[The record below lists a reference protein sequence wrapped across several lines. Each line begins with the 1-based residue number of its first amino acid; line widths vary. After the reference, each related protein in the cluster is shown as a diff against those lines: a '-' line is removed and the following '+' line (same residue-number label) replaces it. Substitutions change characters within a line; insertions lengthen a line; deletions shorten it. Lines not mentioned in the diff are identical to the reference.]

1 LWLSASIDI
10 EERKFEKVGVL
21 HYFKKKK
28 KKEVLHRFFFE
39 RTKEEILEGV
49 YLFWPLEESRA
60 SYRKRQKKKKK
71 VSFVSLFMF
80 GQQV

>member
-10 EERKFEKVGVL
+10 EERKFEMVR
-21 HYFKKKK
+21 
-28 KKEVLHRFFFE
+28 VLHRFFFFFFFE
-39 RTKEEILEGV
+39 RTKEKILEGV
-49 YLFWPLEESRA
+49 YLFWPLEESGA
-60 SYRKRQKKKKK
+60 SYRKRQQKK